1 MATPSPFRSANSRG
15 VQARRAGGIRMG
27 PKPLSQSEWIR
38 NLEAYRSENGWNMRE
53 HRTKR
58 AKIALFGHF
67 DSTNFG
73 NESTLQAF
81 LYHLRLFQPDA
92 EVTCISTGPGA
103 TVETYHIEAI
113 PIAERF
119 INSWTP
125 QNLLMRVLRRIC
137 VGLPTEAY
145 QWVKGLIRLGGT
157 DMLIVPGTGLLTDA
171 DGLFNWGPYGL
182 FKWSLIAKVCR
193 CKLLL
198 VSVGAGPIYGTLGR
212 WFVKSI
218 LSLADFRS
226 FRDTSTKDYLKGIGC
241 RTDNALVYPDLAFSL
256 PEAVI
261 PRRELRKSRRSVIG
275 LGVMVYAGKYSVA
288 TSNDTTYPTYL
299 ETLVRFVKWLLNHEF
314 DVRLL
319 SGDLPDM
326 RARQEFMVLLR
337 DQLSVCDEGHII
349 DEPIYSVESLLSQIV
364 ATDIVVATRFHN
376 ALLALLCDKPVISIS
391 FHNKCESLMSA
402 MGLSEYCLDIND
414 LKADR
419 LIEKF
424 CQLEA
429 NSDII
434 KPSMRAKVREFR
446 EALDEQYK
454 FIFDDRWS

>member
-1 MATPSPFRSANSRG
+1 
-15 VQARRAGGIRMG
+15 
-27 PKPLSQSEWIR
+27 
-38 NLEAYRSENGWNMRE
+38 MRE

-67 DSTNFG
+67 DSSNFG

-81 LYHLRLFQPDA
+81 LHHLRLFQPDA
-92 EVTCISTGPGA
+92 EVICISTGPEA
-103 TVETYHIEAI
+103 TARTHHIEAI

-125 QNLLMRVLRRIC
+125 ENLLMRVLRWIC

-157 DMLIVPGTGLLTDA
+157 NMLIVPGTGLLTDA

-182 FKWSLIAKVCR
+182 FKWSLIAKVCG
-193 CKLLL
+193 CKLVI
-198 VSVGAGPIYGTLGR
+198 VSVGAGPVYEALGR
-212 WFVKSI
+212 WFVRSI

-226 FRDTSTKDYLKGIGC
+226 FRDASTKEYLKGIGC
-241 RTDNALVYPDLAFSL
+241 RTDNDLVYPDLAFSL
-256 PEAVI
+256 PKAVI
-261 PRRELRKSRRSVIG
+261 PHREVKNSRRSVIG

-288 TSNDTTYPTYL
+288 TPNDTTYQAYL
-299 ETLVRFVKWLLNHEF
+299 KTLVGFVKWLLAHEF

-319 SGDLPDM
+319 SGDLPDI

-337 DQLSVCDEGHII
+337 EQLSVCDEGHVI
-349 DEPIYSVESLLSQIV
+349 DEPICSVESLLSQIV
-364 ATDIVVATRFHN
+364 ATNFVVATRFHN
-376 ALLALLCDKPVISIS
+376 VLLALLCDKPVISIS

-414 LKADR
+414 LKTDR

-434 KPSMRAKVREFR
+434 KPSIKATARDFR

-454 FIFDDRWS
+454 FIFHDLLGLTPSKPERDRLSKNVFR

>member
-1 MATPSPFRSANSRG
+1 
-15 VQARRAGGIRMG
+15 
-27 PKPLSQSEWIR
+27 
-38 NLEAYRSENGWNMRE
+38 
-53 HRTKR
+53 
-58 AKIALFGHF
+58 
-67 DSTNFG
+67 
-73 NESTLQAF
+73 
-81 LYHLRLFQPDA
+81 
-92 EVTCISTGPGA
+92 
-103 TVETYHIEAI
+103 
-113 PIAERF
+113 
-119 INSWTP
+119 
-125 QNLLMRVLRRIC
+125 
-137 VGLPTEAY
+137 
-145 QWVKGLIRLGGT
+145 
-157 DMLIVPGTGLLTDA
+157 MLIVPGTGLLTDA

-212 WFVKSI
+212 WFVRSI

-226 FRDTSTKDYLKGIGC
+226 FRDTSTKEYLKGIGC
-241 RTDNALVYPDLAFSL
+241 RTDNDLVYPDLAFSL

-261 PRRELRKSRRSVIG
+261 PHRELKKSHRPVIG
-275 LGVMVYAGKYSVA
+275 LGVMVYAGKYSVG
-288 TSNDTTYPTYL
+288 TPDDTTYPAYL
-299 ETLVRFVKWLLNHEF
+299 KTFVRFVRWLLDHEF

-326 RARQEFMVLLR
+326 RARREFMVLLR
-337 DQLSVCDEGHII
+337 EQLSLYDEGHIT
-349 DEPIYSVESLLSQIV
+349 DEPICSVESLLSQIV

-376 ALLALLCDKPVISIS
+376 VLLALLCDKPVISIS

-402 MGLSEYCLDIND
+402 MGLSDYCLDIND

-429 NSDII
+429 DSDII
-434 KPSMRAKVREFR
+434 KRSMRAKATEFR

-454 FIFDDRWS
+454 FIFHDCWS